1 MASPEGWAQMEALVR
16 AGIDPDEV
24 AEKVI
29 HGIRENDLFI
39 FSHPKW
45 RSTVEEHS
53 QRMLAVYPQA

>member
-1 MASPEGWAQMEALVR
+1 MEALVR